1 MTPSVCEMASCRQ
14 TTEAVRGPVCLGHG
28 RLAGMRGGACSLGFP
43 GNAGI
48 VPPEV
53 QASGKR
59 VTAYLNGAV
68 PFLADVAEQVEE
80 IVR

>member
-1 MTPSVCEMASCRQ
+1 MTPFVCEMASCRQ
-14 TTEAVRGPVCLGHG
+14 TTEAVRGPVCLGHN
-28 RLAGMRGGACSLGFP
+28 RLLGMRGCACSPGFP

-48 VPPEV
+48 VPPEA

-59 VTAYLNGAV
+59 VTAFLQGAAPV
-68 PFLADVAEQVEE
+68 LAGMAERVEE

>member
-1 MTPSVCEMASCRQ
+1 MTPFVCEMASCRQ
-14 TTEAVRGPVCLGHG
+14 TTEAVRGPVCLGHD
-28 RLAGMRGGACSLGFP
+28 RLLGMRGCACSPGFP

-48 VPPEV
+48 VPPEA

-59 VTAYLNGAV
+59 VTAFLQGAAPV
-68 PFLADVAEQVEE
+68 LAGMAERVEE